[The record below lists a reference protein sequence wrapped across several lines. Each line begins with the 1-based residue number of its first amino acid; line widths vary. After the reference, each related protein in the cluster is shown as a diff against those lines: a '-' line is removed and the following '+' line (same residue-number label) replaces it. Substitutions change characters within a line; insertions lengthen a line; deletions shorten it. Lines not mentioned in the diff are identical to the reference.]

1 VLEDCC
7 GFCPEPETDEDLA
20 AAEEESKIYISGKV
34 NFLVDDPGR
43 QAIGSFHPL
52 TDDDWTEMAYV
63 GNTQRLCQ
71 AIVEKDLEG
80 VKDWF
85 QSGELE
91 QVDVNR
97 RDHAGRTPLQLAT
110 MCSTPEIAQVLI
122 DRGAR
127 IVSRIYNGMTAL
139 HIAAYH
145 GEADMVSALLSRSA
159 ENEEFEDLKDAA
171 RKAARR
177 ELAKGTNPAEKVAN
191 DDAEIDDDLD
201 ELDDE
206 DSEEDSDDVTEGSF
220 IKVKDQ
226 GNVAEDNEDEPDVY
240 DVDVLAW
247 DNPMSPLHFAIIGGH
262 VEVIELLVDEYGADV
277 LLPVK
282 ILSSHDR
289 TPESAILTLVLAL
302 NLPLAE
308 AKAAINALMLVGATT
323 SQADMKQVSA
333 LHYAVNEANVSILE
347 AMKKMTDSMSLKKN
361 INALSTERTRYGWY
375 DKSVNTPLLTA
386 VRSRNAKAVNA
397 VLEMGAQ
404 PEISLDEYSVLYHRE
419 ERHASEDPE
428 QVKKIYQQNVDQPV
442 VIAAQLDMPDTVGRL
457 LDEGA
462 SPNSCPK
469 SAYQFLGGH
478 HWRQENKSLLDLVD
492 DRVKALKESLEGK
505 PTALKESIGGMST
518 VEKLSAPGKLASDDT
533 YLDYPRGSYQS
544 WFAAH
549 ELVNAKYV
557 QDYLTKSYN
566 TERKDAKTEPQQGEK
581 ERKDAL
587 KALFEKYVALATKLR
602 KAGAKTFRGTFTTS
616 LSYVYAVSCWLTSSD
631 LFPDAPEKAEND
643 RYGYGHNRY
652 RPSGKNHPYKTEF
665 NFYHANVTDKNRADY
680 VKLFEAAWEGD
691 QSAVKEVC
699 LRKESPLHIA
709 VQDYAGFSPFSL
721 AVVRGHKELASTI
734 LEIAAVQYKP
744 NEGEQYRFRLRGAED
759 DEEDYTDQESDA
771 DSDDPK
777 ILAQIIDE
785 KFTIDDI
792 TALADTV
799 KSKISPLTM
808 LAWKAEFWR
817 VADGKP
823 QDKEYPPSTTI
834 LYSQQNFE
842 RYSWAYFHEML
853 QSARRAGQVSISR
866 HAITTNDL
874 HLLRFLLRTGMDLMA
889 RKAEGDDTMIY
900 QLSGNDFEYAIKLG
914 RTEIVGEIISKTGAG
929 VPLQKMVQASGVV
942 LKDKPRY
949 YQGLSVYGKKR
960 DDWAAERNAPRTDK
974 AVENEHSPLLRSLAI
989 GNMKSAEY
997 FLSDAP
1003 LNRYKEFAEHFK
1015 DDKRVQSLAQS
1026 EGGIEKAL
1034 TSWLATRSDLALH
1047 MCIIPSSTESG
1058 DTKLV
1063 EYILRI
1069 MPQTLEVKSRAT
1081 GTTPL
1086 QLAFQLGK
1094 ISVAKALIDA
1104 GANQAV
1110 RNHSGENILH
1120 AIMTNSNLTN
1130 AIILPK
1136 LFSMLEPTLI
1146 QSLLLERCS
1155 HHGPG
1160 SLTPL
1165 ALYLETY
1172 NALDVIKIVLEHSQG
1187 KELDL
1192 LNGAGDYIIHTAV
1205 RKNWEQTVLFLV
1217 EYRPELLYYEN
1228 ATGMTP
1234 IEVAETQHLRSIVE
1248 HPPHLNSSREYKTE
1262 TKPASDFAPRKEKSE
1277 MEKKI
1282 DDILD
1287 LEEDSGPYSS
1297 QGRMDRLLKKLAE
1310 KYPGKRRLVS
1320 VIEANEV
1327 AKRLAVEQQKRNEE
1341 TRRRERLGLN
1351 AGRGYYHG
1359 SNDGYDRYGNRKS
1372 ATDEVE
1378 LWKGQSDARN
1388 DLAFWEIKI
1397 RKEKGEEVD
1406 EAEVWKKWEATR
1418 TPRVA
1423 DFLPDY

>member
-1 VLEDCC
+1 
-7 GFCPEPETDEDLA
+7 
-20 AAEEESKIYISGKV
+20 
-34 NFLVDDPGR
+34 
-43 QAIGSFHPL
+43 
-52 TDDDWTEMAYV
+52 
-63 GNTQRLCQ
+63 
-71 AIVEKDLEG
+71 
-80 VKDWF
+80 
-85 QSGELE
+85 
-91 QVDVNR
+91 
-97 RDHAGRTPLQLAT
+97 
-110 MCSTPEIAQVLI
+110 
-122 DRGAR
+122 
-127 IVSRIYNGMTAL
+127 
-139 HIAAYH
+139 
-145 GEADMVSALLSRSA
+145 
-159 ENEEFEDLKDAA
+159 
-171 RKAARR
+171 
-177 ELAKGTNPAEKVAN
+177 
-191 DDAEIDDDLD
+191 
-201 ELDDE
+201 
-206 DSEEDSDDVTEGSF
+206 
-220 IKVKDQ
+220 
-226 GNVAEDNEDEPDVY
+226 
-240 DVDVLAW
+240 
-247 DNPMSPLHFAIIGGH
+247 
-262 VEVIELLVDEYGADV
+262 
-277 LLPVK
+277 
-282 ILSSHDR
+282 
-289 TPESAILTLVLAL
+289 
-302 NLPLAE
+302 LPLAE

-347 AMKKMTDSMSLKKN
+347 AMKKMTDSVSLKKN

-386 VRSRNAKAVNA
+386 VRSRSAEVVNA

-404 PEISLDEYSVLYHRE
+404 PEISLDEYSVIYHRE

-428 QVKKIYQQNVDQPV
+428 QVKKIYQQNVDQPI
-442 VIAAQLDMPDTVGRL
+442 VIAAQLDMPETVGRL

-462 SPNSCPK
+462 NPNSCPK
-469 SAYQFLGGH
+469 NAYQFLGGH

-492 DRVKALKESLEGK
+492 DRIKALKESIEGK
-505 PTALKESIGGMST
+505 ST
-518 VEKLSAPGKLASDDT
+518 GEKLQAPDKLAADST

-549 ELVNAKYV
+549 ELVNAKYT
-557 QDYLTKSYN
+557 QNYLTKAYH
-566 TERKDAKTEPQQGEK
+566 TELKDAETKPQQGEK
-581 ERKDAL
+581 EKKEAL
-587 KALFEKYVALATKLR
+587 KALLEKYLALATKLR
-602 KAGAKTFRGTFTTS
+602 KAGAKTFRGKSTTL
-616 LSYVYAVSCWLTSSD
+616 LSFVYVVSCWLTSSD
-631 LFPDAPEKAEND
+631 LFPDAPEKTENNP
-643 RYGYGHNRY
+643 YGYGYNRH
-652 RPSGKNHPYKTEF
+652 RPSGKDHPYKTEF

-699 LRKESPLHIA
+699 LRKEFPLHIA

-744 NEGEQYRFRLRGAED
+744 TEDEQYRFRLRGAED
-759 DEEDYTDQESDA
+759 DDEDYSDEESDA

-792 TALADTV
+792 TTLADSV

-808 LAWKAEFWR
+808 LAWEAEFWR

-823 QDKEYPPSTTI
+823 QDKEYPASTTM
-834 LYSQQNFE
+834 LYSQHNFKK
-842 RYSWAYFHEML
+842 YSWPHFHEML

-874 HLLRFLLRTGMDLMA
+874 PLLRFLLRTSMDLMA
-889 RKAEGDDTMIY
+889 RKAEGDDTKIY

-914 RTEIVGEIISKTGAG
+914 RTQIVGEIISKTGAG

-960 DDWAAERNAPRTDK
+960 DDWAAERHAPRTDK

-989 GNMKSAEY
+989 GNMESAEY

-1003 LNRYKEFAEHFK
+1003 FNRYKEFAEHFK
-1015 DDKRVQSLAQS
+1015 DDKRVEGLAQS

-1034 TSWLATRSDLALH
+1034 SNWLATRSDLALH
-1047 MCIIPSSTESG
+1047 MSVIPSSTKNG

-1063 EYILRI
+1063 DYILRI
-1069 MPQTLEVKSRAT
+1069 MPQTLEVKSRAN

-1094 ISVAKALIDA
+1094 ISVAKTLIDA

-1120 AIMTNSNLTN
+1120 TIMTNINLTN
-1130 AIILPK
+1130 ATILPK
-1136 LFSMLEPTLI
+1136 LFSMLEPKLI

-1172 NALDVIKIVLEHSQG
+1172 NALDTIKIVLEHSQG

-1205 RKNWEQTVLFLV
+1205 RKNWEETVVFLV

-1234 IEVAETQHLRSIVE
+1234 IEVAETQYLRSIVE
-1248 HPPHLNSSREYKTE
+1248 NPPRLNSSTDYKTE
-1262 TKPASDFAPRKEKSE
+1262 TKAASDFAPKKEKSE
-1277 MEKKI
+1277 MDKKI

-1287 LEEDSGPYSS
+1287 LEEGSGPYSS

-1327 AKRLAVEQQKRNEE
+1327 AKRLAFEQQKRNEE

-1397 RKEKGEEVD
+1397 RKEKGEVVD

-1418 TPRVA
+1418 TPRIA
-1423 DFLPDY
+1423 DYLEGY